1 MAVPASDF
9 AFANHGFAARL
20 LFCRSRAGDL
30 YDGFGLVG
38 LACTSFL
45 VSFAEEFCG
54 RIATPPNAPLMV
66 LEICWSLGKNS
77 AVSSHHQG
85 MIKRYSYAISSAGR
99 CLQRDPC

>member
-1 MAVPASDF
+1 MAVPAGDF

-38 LACTSFL
+38 LACTSFV

-66 LEICWSLGKNS
+66 LEIWKPIFQAAILQ
-77 AVSSHHQG
+77 VQQG
-85 MIKRYSYAISSAGR
+85 RFATI
-99 CLQRDPC
+99 L